1 MRPRRLAAAALGL
14 LAVAGA
20 LAGCDDD
27 GADRRGTAPLDAAL
41 LCTTVQAWSDAT
53 VEVANEFRIASRE
66 LDPAARR
73 VRYRESFDEQM
84 DVHDH
89 LVEALAALHLP
100 APTAAAL
107 DGALERVAVIIDD
120 GAAEADGLPDAA
132 YELRGIRDGSL
143 VTGIE
148 KSKAIVFAALS
159 GLADDPATG
168 VPRGCGRRDA
178 LDISPMVTFPP

>member
-1 MRPRRLAAAALGL
+1 MTRRRRPGAVLGL
-14 LAVAGA
+14 AMAVVVVNAACG
-20 LAGCDDD
+20 DD
-27 GADRRGTAPLDAAL
+27 GPSATTLDAAA

-73 VRYRESFDEQM
+73 VRYRTSFDEQM
-84 DVHDH
+84 GVRDH
-89 LVEALAALHLP
+89 LVDALGGLDLP
-100 APTAAAL
+100 APVAAELDEATA
-107 DGALERVAVIIDD
+107 RVATIIDD

-132 YELRGIRDGSL
+132 YEVRGIRNGSL

-148 KSKAIVFAALS
+148 KAKAVVFATLG
-159 GLADDPATG
+159 GLADDPSTG
-168 VPRGCGRRDA
+168 VPRGCGRRRA